1 MKASFPRQGF
11 SRGFEGGRDEICN
24 GIARVTGRP
33 SAVPGRWLCAALC
46 AALAFDA
53 DTAFA
58 QSSAGGPQVGE
69 VTVTARW
76 REERLQETPV
86 SITAFTAPDLQARH
100 LTNLSQI
107 AAFTPNLVFDP
118 GTGDT
123 GGSANAQVYI
133 RGVGQSD
140 FLFTSEP
147 GVGIYVDGVYMARS
161 IGSMMDL
168 IDVERVEVLRGPQG
182 TVFGK
187 NSVGGAINVITR
199 APASEAGAR
208 GSVTLGGFDRL
219 DLFAAED
226 LPIVPERLLGKLSVF
241 FNHRNGY
248 VARSDGESLGDVN
261 ALGASMKL
269 QWSPVPAFEARLSA
283 DYERRRESSSP
294 LTLIA
299 VAPSAPLLALWNGL
313 VGAPMGSV
321 YDGRFVPGDPF
332 ANEGTAPQHSHL
344 YQGGGSVTADWLTG
358 RGTLRSVT
366 AVRRQVADF
375 ATDGD
380 QSPVDYARQDVHD
393 RTTQISQEIQWLG
406 SALGGRLHYVAGAL
420 HFSEQGRD
428 IYRVQFAPGL
438 YQAVEAMPPGVIPGL
453 GGSGNPADVGID
465 YDGAITDDIDNR
477 SEALFLHADLQVTDR
492 LSLSG
497 GLRQTWDHKDY
508 RARFDRLAAGVT
520 AYDVSPRQSW
530 QAFTPAAS
538 AEYRWTPELMTY
550 VSAARGYKAG
560 GFNGRAQTAFV
571 AQQPFAP
578 EYVWTYEAGLKS
590 AWFDRR
596 AVLDLAIFHSDYSDM
611 QLTSLGVDGG
621 APVILVQNA
630 GAARVDGFELEGA
643 AVPWTGMRLNFGL
656 GHLHGRYT
664 ELAPTVVGVTL
675 SSQLAKT
682 PAWTSNLGMEQGFET
697 ALGRITA
704 RTDYAYRSKVQ
715 NTADN
720 VEILAQKGF
729 GLLQAQLTLAPRRGA
744 WTVTIFGSN
753 LTDVRYITN
762 GLSALDSIGLATVAY
777 GRPREWGIRLDYRM

>member
-11 SRGFEGGRDEICN
+11 SRGFEGGREETCN
-24 GIARVTGRP
+24 GTACLIGRR
-33 SAVPGRWLCAALC
+33 AVVHGLFA

-53 DTAFA
+53 GAAFA
-58 QSSAGGPQVGE
+58 QSSTGAAQVEE

-76 REERLQETPV
+76 REERLQETPI
-86 SITAFTAPDLQARH
+86 SITAFTQAGLQARS

-123 GGSANAQVYI
+123 GGSTNAQVYI

-168 IDVERVEVLRGPQG
+168 VDVERVEVLRGPQG

-199 APASEAGAR
+199 APAEDAGGR
-208 GSVTLGGFDRL
+208 GSLTLGRFGRR
-219 DLFAAED
+219 DLFASAD
-226 LPIVPERLLGKLSVF
+226 LPIVPGRLLGKLSVF
-241 FNHRNGY
+241 ADRREGY

-269 QWSPVPAFEARLSA
+269 QWSPDPAFDARLSA

-299 VAPSAPLLALWNGL
+299 VNPSAPLLALWNGL
-313 VGAPMGSV
+313 VGGPSGAI
-321 YDGRFVPGDPF
+321 YDGRFAPADPYV
-332 ANEGTAPQHSHL
+332 NEGVAPQHSNL
-344 YQGGGSVTADWLTG
+344 DQGGASLTADWRAG
-358 RGTLRSVT
+358 AGTLRSIT

-375 ATDGD
+375 GTDAD
-380 QSPVDYARQDVHD
+380 QSPVDYARQNVHD
-393 RTTQISQEIQWLG
+393 HTTQVSQEVQWLG
-406 SALGGRLHYVAGAL
+406 SALGERLRYVAGAL

-428 IYRVQFAPGL
+428 LYQIQFAPGL
-438 YQAVEAMPPGVIPGL
+438 YQAVEALPPGVIPGL
-453 GGSGNPADVGID
+453 GGAGNPADVSVD

-477 SEALFLHADLQVTDR
+477 SEAVFLHADLQVTDR

-508 RARFDRLAAGVT
+508 HARFDRLASGVT
-520 AYDVSPRQSW
+520 AYDVSPSQSW
-530 QAFTPAAS
+530 RAFTPAAD

-560 GFNGRAQTAFV
+560 GFNGRAETAFV

-596 AVLDLAIFHSDYSDM
+596 AVLDLAVFHSDYTDM

-621 APVILVQNA
+621 FPVILVQNA
-630 GAARVDGFELEGA
+630 GAARIDGFELEGT
-643 AVPWTGMRLNFGL
+643 AVPWPHLRLNFGL

-682 PAWTSNLGMEQGFET
+682 PAWTFNLGAEQDLET
-697 ALGRITA
+697 ALGRVTA
-704 RTDYAYRSKVQ
+704 RADYAYRSKVQ

-729 GLLQAQLTLAPRRGA
+729 GLLQAQLTLAPKRGSWSMTA
-744 WTVTIFGSN
+744 FGSN

-762 GLSALDSIGLATVAY
+762 GLSALDSVGLATVAY